1 MKGMIIVGKLN
12 IKNLDKR
19 PPQRK
24 KIQNNNAKIM
34 FGLVLD
40 IFFVGLPIE
49 LILGNTI
56 FSAIIACILSVIIVK
71 ILKHYKS
78 INAKYELIAKSF
90 LYMSIV
96 RLLSPWREIIPVFI
110 ILIWMI
116 ICLLINIELYKRL

>member
-40 IFFVGLPIE
+40 AFFVCLPIE

-56 FSAIIACILSVIIVK
+56 FSAIIVCILSIIIVK
-71 ILKHYKS
+71 ILKHHKS

-90 LYMSIV
+90 LYTSIV
-96 RLLSPWREIIPVFI
+96 RLLSPWGEIIPVFI

-116 ICLLINIELYKRL
+116 ICLIINIELYKRL